1 MIQKIQ
7 NSFIGSIYFALAKF
21 ANHYLFSLIVLFMRV
36 WMAQIFW
43 YSGLTKIASWQS
55 TVYLFKYEY
64 AVPIIP
70 AEIAAALATA
80 TEVSMPLF
88 LVVGFMTRLAAI
100 PMLCMTAVIQFT
112 YLDLT
117 EHLYWALLLGTI
129 IFYGPGRYSLDRL
142 LCSERKCCPHSK

>member
-7 NSFIGSIYFALAKF
+7 NSCIGSIYFAAAKF

-80 TEVSMPLF
+80 APLDC
-88 LVVGFMTRLAAI
+88 V
-100 PMLCMTAVIQFT
+100 
-112 YLDLT
+112 
-117 EHLYWALLLGTI
+117 
-129 IFYGPGRYSLDRL
+129 
-142 LCSERKCCPHSK
+142 